1 MEFFGVE
8 ITAQDL
14 IKILPGVLAVLAAAL
29 RAIPNLVTSSRSRR
43 SHALSGRHSPS
54 RVRSYS
60 APPPFSELFAR
71 RYDAA
76 ADDPEAQTARER
88 MRTRT
93 LWICGAGVISA
104 TLLTGAYLVY
114 GPRVTH
120 LPGWS
125 LVLALMVGVGVDIV
139 LARTIRDVRRDPG
152 RGSAA
157 TPQQG
162 EVLVSG
168 NEDDVKQHSLA
179 ALVDLGARVVRVE
192 GARILAAT
200 GVSFGQDMWMGEIIW
215 VAVSEQHLGQVRVV
229 VRSIKTDFVSRSRSR
244 RNVLRFLESWA
255 SFPGEQA
262 LAPGLWAT
270 AGDRVAAT

>member
-1 MEFFGVE
+1 VF
-8 ITAQDL
+8 A
-14 IKILPGVLAVLAAAL
+14 
-29 RAIPNLVTSSRSRR
+29 
-43 SHALSGRHSPS
+43 
-54 RVRSYS
+54 YS

-76 ADDPEAQTARER
+76 ADDTKAKDAREH

-93 LWICGAGVISA
+93 LWICAAGVIVA

-114 GPRVTH
+114 DTTVPD

-125 LVLALMVGVGVDIV
+125 LVLALIVGVGVDIV
-139 LARTIRDVRRDPG
+139 LARTFLDIRRDPG

-157 TPQQG
+157 KPQEG

-168 NEDDVKQHSLA
+168 NEADVKQHSLA
-179 ALVDLGARVVRVE
+179 ALVDLGARLVHVE

-200 GVSFGQDMWMGEIIW
+200 GVSFGKDMWMGEVIW
-215 VAVSEQHLGQVRVV
+215 VTLSQKHPGHVRVV
-229 VRSIKTDFVSRSRSR
+229 IRSIKTDFVSRSRSR

-255 SFPGEQA
+255 SLPAEQP
-262 LAPGLWAT
+262 LAPGL
-270 AGDRVAAT
+270 